1 MSKLIALVATA
12 VILNGER
19 AVIQPGDWLPELTP
33 HDERELLQSGAA
45 ENPEDTS
52 ARARA
57 HVLAQATDAAE
68 FQAARKRV
76 QQEQVSTATEAATAT
91 ATATAADTAPKP
103 TTETTEASDPK
114 PVAKAATAKRK

>member
-91 ATATAADTAPKP
+91 ATAADTAPKP